1 MEPISIA
8 IGAAT
13 AATTIKAG
21 LDILDNLENTS
32 PGTAASLAAINLLSS
47 SSASGTA
54 TSATLEYSKRALEV
68 AATAENLEN
77 DNMAPFLAL
86 MNSTTAS
93 PGASGQNGDAGPRIL
108 TTTQED
114 GTQCNEVVLNFTP
127 EKLEVTV
134 DSNNQVTGTTI
145 GGTVESVDEKYMGFG
160 HLQDFCKELASGHIP
175 SAHAAYLALLD
186 IVDAIDMNIMGDKI
200 TRERIQDNIKHH
212 TYKENASVQQI
223 NIDKDEIT
231 KEAETDTEKREHT
244 VGGMVD
250 TTKIQ
255 HDVYVDGKLT
265 DGTKIIVEKDI
276 TTDAVT
282 VSDRQSL
289 FDRIFGGA
297 VESKTTANAV
307 SNITCTVESYDR
319 NSKQYVLVEKTSG
332 REEGPTIKR
341 TDREWE
347 NGYVSYVPF
356 IGSGVDLTRKHL
368 AGFSLTTVDYV
379 NLAVD
384 VVAAAVTFG
393 AFSAASSAAKVGVT
407 NVVGKGVAKEVT
419 KASGKGIAR
428 TATRGA
434 TSAAHKVGTKAA
446 LSPVKAAARLT
457 DRYAHPGQ
465 VFSPKRIASKA
476 MTSAH
481 NPMRGDYLK
490 TMERLHK
497 MKLSDKEI
505 KNFLQTEFEGQGAI
519 GKLRADKLTT
529 QYRFAKQQGLFSPQN
544 LERLRM
550 GKNPINKLGQR
561 MDIDHVIPKSLAPEL
576 KADPGNL
583 AFLNQRANIVK
594 SNNMLRHVEKLIN
607 EYSQALPEWKPSP
620 ELQAAINQFRAS
632 AANGRLSTSLVS
644 SP

>member
-86 MNSTTAS
+86 MNSSTAS
-93 PGASGQNGDAGPRIL
+93 PGASGQHGDAGPRIL

-127 EKLEVTV
+127 EKPEITV
-134 DSNNQVTGTTI
+134 DPNNQVTGTAI
-145 GGTVESVDEKYMGFG
+145 AGTVESVDEKYMGFG

-212 TYKENASVQQI
+212 TYKESDTLQHSTRE
-223 NIDKDEIT
+223 KKEIKT
-231 KEAETDTEKREHT
+231 KTKTDTEVREHT
-244 VGGMVD
+244 AGGMVD

-255 HDVYVDGKLT
+255 HDIYVDGKLT
-265 DGTKIIVEKDI
+265 GGTKITELKDI
-276 TTDAVT
+276 STDAVT

-289 FDRIFGGA
+289 LERIFGGA
-297 VESKTTANAV
+297 VEYKTTSNAV

-341 TDREWE
+341 NDREWE
-347 NGYVSYVPF
+347 NGYVSYVPL

-368 AGFSLTTVDYV
+368 AGFSLTTKDYV

-384 VVAAAVTFG
+384 VAATAVTFG
-393 AFSAASSAAKVGVT
+393 AFSAASSAAKTAG
-407 NVVGKGVAKEVT
+407 AAVT
-419 KASGKGIAR
+419 KASAKGAAKVAAKGAAKATGKGIAR

-446 LSPVKAAARLT
+446 LSPGKAAARLA

-476 MTSAH
+476 MTRAH

-561 MDIDHVIPKSLAPEL
+561 MDIDHVIPQSLAPEL

-583 AFLNQRANIVK
+583 AFLNQKANIVK
-594 SNNMLRHVEKLIN
+594 SNNMLRHVVKHIN
-607 EYSQALPEWKPSP
+607 EYSQALPEWKPGP

-632 AANGRLSTSLVS
+632 ASN
-644 SP
+644 